1 MKEFWNDRYSMEE
14 YVYGKEPNVFFQEE
28 IEKLL
33 TGKALFV
40 AEGEGRNA
48 VYAAQKGWDVYAF
61 DISEQ
66 GREKALNLATEKEV
80 NINYSIASVLDV
92 ALKPESFDLV
102 VFVFTHFP
110 EGIRNDAFIHVLK
123 SVKPGGH
130 VIFECFSKEHLN
142 YNAHNNSG
150 GPREESMLYSEK
162 MVRELFKDFQNI
174 LLETKVVMLN
184 EGRFHDGQG
193 SVIRFVGK
201 RTNGELTNDN

>member
-33 TGKALFV
+33 PGKALFV

-48 VYAAQKGWDVYAF
+48 VYAAQKDWDVYAF

-66 GREKALNLATEKEV
+66 GREKALRLAAEKEV
-80 NINYSIASVLDV
+80 TINYTITSVLDI
-92 ALKPESFDLV
+92 AYPSASFDLV
-102 VFVFTHFP
+102 VFVFSHFP
-110 EGIRNDAFIHVLK
+110 ESIRDDAFKKIIETI
-123 SVKPGGH
+123 KPGGQ
-130 VIFECFSKEHLN
+130 VIFECFSTEHLN
-142 YNAHNNSG
+142 FNAHNNSG
-150 GPREESMLYSEK
+150 GPREESMLYSET
-162 MVRELFKDFQNI
+162 MVRELFKGFQHV

-201 RTNGELTNDN
+201 RN